1 MESEFEHR
9 SGIVSAAPIG
19 CAIEMAG
26 RADSQA
32 NIGTAAVFAVVI
44 EAMQN
49 FFFPAPAGL
58 GRQFEYG
65 SLIVS
70 AAEKRRAAKIAYRIE
85 NQASLGVE
93 PVYTVVIEAVQNQF
107 APASAR
113 VALQFVHLTTAV
125 RGCALFAAKLRGTVE
140 IAGGIE
146 DDSSLRELSV
156 GTAGE
161 TMQQRL
167 GPASAR
173 RGCQLKHRPAGVGAA
188 KRSTI
193 RRRPVKISCEIRNYT
208 AGREK
213 PSPTLKLKL
222 CNIVIL
228 LGNRI
233 GTRHEHRHHKH
244 SQYRFESAVSPRG
257 RQGCASHE
265 AFLVSG
271 IVGSRGLGG
280 KSGLGRNSTTE
291 ALGLALGRVF

>member
-1 MESEFEHR
+1 
-9 SGIVSAAPIG
+9 
-19 CAIEMAG
+19 
-26 RADSQA
+26 
-32 NIGTAAVFAVVI
+32 
-44 EAMQN
+44 MQN

-125 RGCALFAAKLRGTVE
+125 RGCALFAAKLRSTVE

-173 RGCQLKHRPAGVGAA
+173 CGCQLKHRPAGVGAA
-188 KRSTI
+188 NRSTI

-208 AGREK
+208 AERGKTVTDAE
-213 PSPTLKLKL
+213 
-222 CNIVIL
+222 V
-228 LGNRI
+228 
-233 GTRHEHRHHKH
+233 EVM
-244 SQYRFESAVSPRG
+244 QYRY
-257 RQGCASHE
+257 
-265 AFLVSG
+265 
-271 IVGSRGLGG
+271 
-280 KSGLGRNSTTE
+280 
-291 ALGLALGRVF
+291 LAGQPHWHPS